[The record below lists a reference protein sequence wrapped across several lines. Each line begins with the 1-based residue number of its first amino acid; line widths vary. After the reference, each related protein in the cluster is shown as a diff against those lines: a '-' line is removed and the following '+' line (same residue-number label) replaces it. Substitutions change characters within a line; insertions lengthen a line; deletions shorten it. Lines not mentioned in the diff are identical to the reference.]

1 VASASRD
8 APRSVD
14 WRTTLWA
21 MVAVQILMTAGQ
33 SMVQPLLPLFLK
45 DELGLAPG
53 RDVELWAGII
63 AGSHFLTMA
72 IFSPLWGTL
81 ADRHGRRIM
90 CIRSSAAVGIFSL
103 LTILVTNQYQLLAVR
118 LTMGVFSGFAATAIA
133 LVGSVAPKEKLG
145 YALGLLGA
153 GQTVGVVFGPLLGG
167 VISSYFGYRFAFLS
181 TGLVSLAACL
191 VTATMVREDFAP
203 PTRAAR
209 AARSR
214 LLRGLVAMARSPGL
228 PAMFVVLALSRLTIG
243 GLGPV
248 TSLYVG
254 QFGLA
259 AALVPTVAGLAF
271 SVVGVGQG
279 ITAPWL
285 GRLGD
290 RRGYKPVLL
299 ATLAGTAL
307 FILPQAWVTSAWQ
320 FLALRFVQGLF
331 VGGVQPAAYAI
342 IGRLAPPGQQS
353 AAYGLAFSATAM
365 GLFVGPILSGI
376 VGATFGLRPVFVY
389 TALLVAADAA
399 WVAVGVPKV
408 GGTDREQPHE
418 VPSEDA

>member
-1 VASASRD
+1 
-8 APRSVD
+8 
-14 WRTTLWA
+14 
-21 MVAVQILMTAGQ
+21 MVAVQILMSAGQ

-45 DELGLAPG
+45 NELGLAPG
-53 RDVELWAGII
+53 QDVELWAGII
-63 AGSHFLTMA
+63 AGSHFLTMT
-72 IFSPLWGTL
+72 IFSPVWGTL

-90 CIRSSAAVGIFSL
+90 VIRSSAAVGVFNL
-103 LTILVTNQYQLLAVR
+103 LTILVANQYQLLAVR
-118 LTMGVFSGFAATAIA
+118 LTMGVLSGFGATATA

-167 VISSYFGYRFAFLS
+167 LISTGFGYRVAFLS

-191 VTATMVREDFAP
+191 LTATMVREDFTP
-203 PTRAAR
+203 PTRKELAAR
-209 AARSR
+209 PS
-214 LLRGLVAMARSPGL
+214 LLRGMAAMVRSPGL
-228 PAMFVVLALSRLTIG
+228 PAMFMVLALSRLTIG

-254 QFGLA
+254 ELGVA

-271 SVVGVGQG
+271 SVAGVGQA
-279 ITAPWL
+279 ITAPFL

-290 RRGYKPVLL
+290 RLGYKPILL
-299 ATLAGTAL
+299 ATLTGTAL

-331 VGGVQPAAYAI
+331 LGGVQPAAYAI

-353 AAYGLAFSATAM
+353 AAYGLTFSATAM
-365 GLFVGPILSGI
+365 GHFVGPVLSGL
-376 VGATFGLRPVFVY
+376 VGAAFGLRPVFVY
-389 TALLVAADAA
+389 TGLLVAADAV
-399 WVAVGVPKV
+399 WVAALVRKV
-408 GGTDREQPHE
+408 GGDSPEQPRQEPRETPLTEAE
-418 VPSEDA
+418 V